1 MTGMP
6 SARPIDIAAI
16 LLRNPGP
23 LPVARIDE
31 ATCIGCTLCIA
42 ACPFDAIVG
51 AAKLMHTVVAE
62 RCTGCELCL
71 PPCPVDCIA
80 MLAAA
85 RSWTEADAELA
96 RDRFERRRARISGR
110 VLSADADKARRQSVV
125 AAALARARERRAR
138 TPRRTR

>member
-1 MTGMP
+1 MP
-6 SARPIDIAAI
+6 NAAPIAIDAI
-16 LLRNPGP
+16 LPRGPG
-23 LPVARIDE
+23 LLAVARIDE
-31 ATCIGCTLCIA
+31 ARCIGCTLCVS

-51 AAKLMHTVVAE
+51 AAKLMHTVISE

-80 MLAAA
+80 MLADA

-96 RDRFERRRARISGR
+96 RDRFARRRARHAGHSPAA
-110 VLSADADKARRQSVV
+110 SADKVRRQAAV

-138 TPRRTR
+138 TSRGPR

>member
-1 MTGMP
+1 MP
-6 SARPIDIAAI
+6 KARPIDVDAI
-16 LLRNPGP
+16 LLRTPG
-23 LPVARIDE
+23 LVPVARIDE
-31 ATCIGCTLCIA
+31 AKCIGCALCVT

-51 AAKLMHTVVAE
+51 AAKLMHTVIAE

-71 PPCPVDCIA
+71 PPCPVDCIE

-96 RDRFERRRARISGR
+96 RDRFARRRARVAGDASP
-110 VLSADADKARRQSVV
+110 ADAGKARRQAAV

-138 TPRRTR
+138 TSRGAR